1 MAKDKRVIAIHLPQ
15 FYPFPENDEWWG
27 KGFTEWTNVTKAK
40 PRFRGHY
47 QPHLPTD
54 LGFYDLR
61 LKECRLEQQKLAKEY
76 GIDGF
81 CYYHYWFNGHLLM
94 EKPVEGH
101 LADPEETFPFMLCWA
116 NENWHRNWAGNYN
129 VTLIEQH
136 YSREDDIAHFYYLL
150 PFFKDDRYIK
160 VDGKP
165 VFCIYR
171 TDLVADLKLMVDT
184 FQECAKKEG
193 FEIYFIKRE
202 HKEKPGVDPCID
214 ASFDFPPFNMSH
226 KMDSWRNHLGESIM
240 RRIFHKTKFNRIFS
254 YPKYVEE
261 QMTFP
266 IDRGYKMF
274 PCIMPSWD
282 NSCRRVNQPFT
293 ILKDSTP
300 ELFEKWAEYIF
311 SLYRSYSKDENF
323 VFINAWNEWAE
334 GNHMEP
340 DCKWGRGYLEA
351 LKKVVDKYNR

>member
-1 MAKDKRVIAIHLPQ
+1 MSHKIRVIAIHLPQ

-40 PRFRGHY
+40 PRFKGHY

-61 LKECRLEQQKLAKEY
+61 LKESRIEQQKLAEEY

-129 VTLIEQH
+129 ATLIEQH
-136 YSREDDIAHFYYLL
+136 YCKEDDIAHFNYLL
-150 PFFKDDRYIK
+150 PFFKDRRYIK

-171 TDLVADLKLMVDT
+171 TDLIPNLDSLVNT
-184 FQECAKKEG
+184 FQDCAKKEG
-193 FEIYFIKRE
+193 FELYIIKRE
-202 HKEKPGVDPCID
+202 NKNFPGIEPCVQ
-214 ASFDFPPFNMSH
+214 ASFDFPPFNMSQ

-240 RRIFHKTKFNRIFS
+240 RRIFHRTKFNKIFS
-254 YPKYVEE
+254 YPTYVKEMMKQNFNVE
-261 QMTFP
+261 
-266 IDRGYKMF
+266 YKMY
-274 PCIMPSWD
+274 PTIMPSWD
-282 NSCRRVNQPFT
+282 NACRRVGQPYMM
-293 ILKDSTP
+293 LKDSTP
-300 ELFEKWAEYIF
+300 ELFAKWAGHVLSEFRPF
-311 SLYRSYSKDENF
+311 SKEENF

-340 DCKWGRGYLEA
+340 DLKWGRGYLEA
-351 LKKVVDKYNR
+351 LKMSIDKYNN

>member
-1 MAKDKRVIAIHLPQ
+1 
-15 FYPFPENDEWWG
+15 
-27 KGFTEWTNVTKAK
+27 
-40 PRFRGHY
+40 
-47 QPHLPTD
+47 
-54 LGFYDLR
+54 
-61 LKECRLEQQKLAKEY
+61 
-76 GIDGF
+76 
-81 CYYHYWFNGHLLM
+81 
-94 EKPVEGH
+94 
-101 LADPEETFPFMLCWA
+101 
-116 NENWHRNWAGNYN
+116 
-129 VTLIEQH
+129 
-136 YSREDDIAHFYYLL
+136 
-150 PFFKDDRYIK
+150 
-160 VDGKP
+160 
-165 VFCIYR
+165 
-171 TDLVADLKLMVDT
+171 MVDT

-351 LKKVVDKYNR
+351 LKRVVDKYNR